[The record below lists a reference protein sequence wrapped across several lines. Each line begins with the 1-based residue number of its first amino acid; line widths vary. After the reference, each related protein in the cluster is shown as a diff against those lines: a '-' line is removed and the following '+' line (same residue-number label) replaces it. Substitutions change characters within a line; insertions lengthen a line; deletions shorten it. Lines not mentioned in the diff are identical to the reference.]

1 MAATFVT
8 RTGDTHVPDAKSKW
22 FPVVQRATHV
32 LDVRL
37 KNGVVWGQTW

>member
-8 RTGDTHVPDAKSKW
+8 RTGDTHLPDAKSKL

-32 LDVRL
+32 LEDKL
-37 KNGVVWGQTW
+37 KNGVA